1 MAQERRKETDMNP
14 NSDVVSEQARKENK
28 QPMSQIL
35 TRRDFLGGTAGIFAV
50 PWIGIAASQAKAAV
64 DSNQRKRIEEAIPS
78 KAHVSP
84 RKKRKLL
91 IFDLN
96 VGYGGHGSIPTAN
109 LAFTLM
115 GEKSGAFETVISK
128 DPSVF
133 KPESLKKFDAVFFN
147 NTVGNLFEDPGLRQ
161 SLLEF
166 VYGGGGLLGV
176 HGTSVA
182 FTKWP
187 GAYEDWPEFGIMLG
201 ARGASHRDSTEHVF
215 IKLDEPNHPVN
226 QAFGGKDFDYRD
238 EFFRFHEPYS
248 RNRVRVLMSIDTE
261 KTDFEGQPRGN
272 CIREDNDY
280 ALAWVRRY
288 GRGRVFYCT
297 IAHNPY
303 VFWDPKML
311 QFYLAAVQFALGDL
325 PAPTIPSAKLTPAI
339 RAQEKLGWRLGI
351 EAYTFHKYTLF
362 EAIDKTAQLGLP
374 YMGGLSF
381 QKVSKE
387 IDKNFDANLT
397 DDELKQIRLKLDSA
411 GVCMLTYYIHLI
423 PGDEAGCRRIFEF
436 GRKIGIETFMSEP
449 VPEALDT
456 IERFCDEY
464 YINVAIHNHDR
475 KGSPQYWHP
484 EGVLKA
490 CKGRSSRIGACGDLG
505 YWMRSGIDPIKAVN
519 TLKDRLITLQMHD
532 LNELSPEGHDVP
544 WGTGAGGTKK
554 FIEEIFRL
562 GIRPTMFGLEYS
574 YDWFDSMPEIAQC
587 IEFFNKV
594 SIELSNKGAL

>member
-1 MAQERRKETDMNP
+1 MNP
-14 NSDVVSEQARKENK
+14 HLDVCNGLSAA
-28 QPMSQIL
+28 QIL
-35 TRRDFLGGTAGIFAV
+35 TRRNFLSGTAGMLAV
-50 PWIGIAASQAKAAV
+50 PWLGLVAAEAKASV
-64 DSNQRKRIEEAIPS
+64 DSTQRRRIEEALPS
-78 KAHVSP
+78 KAFVSP
-84 RKKRKLL
+84 RKKRRLL
-91 IFDLN
+91 IFELN

-109 LAFTLM
+109 QAFTLM
-115 GEKSGAFETVISK
+115 GEKTGAFETVISK

-133 KPESLKKFDAVFFN
+133 KPENLKQFDAVFFN
-147 NTVGNLFEDPGLRQ
+147 NTVGNLFEDSGLRQ

-182 FTKWP
+182 FTRWP

-201 ARGASHRDSTEHVF
+201 ARGANHRDSTEHVF
-215 IKLDEPNHPVN
+215 IKLDDPAHPVN
-226 QAFGGKDFDYRD
+226 QPFGGQDFDYRD
-238 EFFRFHEPYS
+238 EFFRFYEPYS

-261 KTDFEGQPRGN
+261 KTDFTGQPRGN

-311 QFYLAAVQFALGDL
+311 QFYLAAAQFALGDL
-325 PAPTIPSAKLTPAI
+325 AAPTVPSAKLTPAI

-381 QKVSKE
+381 QKVSGE
-387 IDKNFDANLT
+387 IAKNFDDNLT

-423 PGDEAGCRRIFEF
+423 PGDEAGCRRLFEF

-449 VPEALDT
+449 LPEALDI
-456 IERFCDEY
+456 IEKFCDEY
-464 YINVAIHNHDR
+464 DINVAIHNHDQ
-475 KGSPQYWHP
+475 KASPQYWHP
-484 EGVLKA
+484 EGVLKV
-490 CKGRSSRIGACGDLG
+490 CKGRSRRIGACGDLG
-505 YWMRSGIDPIKAVN
+505 YWMRSGIDPVKAVN
-519 TLKDRLITLQMHD
+519 TLKERLITVQMHD
-532 LNELSPEGHDVP
+532 LDEISPEGHDVP
-544 WGTGAGGTKK
+544 WGAGIGRTRQ

-562 GIRPTMFGLEYS
+562 GISPTMFGLEYS
-574 YDWFDSMPEIAQC
+574 YDWFSAMGRLAADSMPEIAQC
-587 IEFFNKV
+587 IEFFNKA
-594 SIELSNKGAL
+594 SIKLSDKGTL